1 MKMKRPRRT
10 WRGMNAIKS
19 QHFGSIQ
26 GGRTSARFGNEEP
39 EYNKTGRFH
48 IEDGSWV
55 YAYDLADPSAI
66 PSKWALQSVPAQ
78 PGAFILS
85 RAGKL
90 LDGAVNWPF
99 GVTDD
104 ATNRAKPSAHWRIT
118 YDRTDTL
125 GHRYSIRNLQN
136 DLYLCPGSQS
146 TPGLYKLGKQAAPC
160 DWAFIGPVGTGTC
173 SP

>member
-1 MKMKRPRRT
+1 
-10 WRGMNAIKS
+10 MNAIKS

-39 EYNKTGRFH
+39 EYN
-48 IEDGSWV
+48 
-55 YAYDLADPSAI
+55 DLADPSAI